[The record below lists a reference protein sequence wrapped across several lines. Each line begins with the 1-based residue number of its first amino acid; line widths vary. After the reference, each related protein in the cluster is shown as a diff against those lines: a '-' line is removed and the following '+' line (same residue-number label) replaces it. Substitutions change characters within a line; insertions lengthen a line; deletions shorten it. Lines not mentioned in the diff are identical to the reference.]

1 MTRVLKPEIQLE
13 QALAGQIY
21 HALEGDVVRFVLK
34 NAQGGTDDDYWRSR
48 MEGHCMKADKNL
60 LGNFYNLCH
69 EVQERLNFQEKV
81 DYYVTGDSSI
91 NAFSIAAEDSEH
103 PHIVNVNSELFN
115 LMNED
120 ELKFVIGHE
129 LGHLINQD
137 TALRRLIHFVYPPQS
152 TQIPITLQY
161 KIHLHDNLAELVADR
176 YGYIACGNLEAC
188 VTAFFKMASG
198 LDLEKMQV
206 SIDDL
211 LSDNSKHLDYFLKG
225 GGMSHYDHPVN
236 PIRVQAINLF
246 ASARNQI
253 ELDNGM
259 EELIQILLKVGNS
272 PLDEP
277 MSIFVATAGIIAA
290 NVDGSVSKE
299 EYEQIIR
306 TLSGSNT
313 ETEPA
318 GIHDRHYPCR
328 QGDRGEGGKLHLRD
342 REESGPERKGD
353 LRPVCRHG
361 PAELQPQP
369 GRHFIVVHGIRSF
382 SCLLEGNKG
391 PAAAPSSVSPSPV
404 ASRPEVQGRCHE
416 ALRAGD
422 GEIKRRI
429 HFSKSDF

>member
-1 MTRVLKPEIQLE
+1 MTRILKPEIQLE

-115 LMNED
+115 LMSED

-137 TALRRLIHFVYPPQS
+137 TALRRLIHFVYPPES

-259 EELIQILLKVGNS
+259 EELIQILLKVGNN

-277 MSIFVATAGIIAA
+277 MSVFVATAGIIAA
-290 NVDGSVSKE
+290 NVDGNVTKE

-306 TLSGSNT
+306 TLSGSNIFPKSFLESVLKEDVDALFEKSVST
-313 ETEPA
+313 ILSINPGLKPSLLEYMI
-318 GIHDRHYPCR
+318 GII
-328 QGDRGEGGKLHLRD
+328 LSD
-342 REESGPERKGD
+342 REIGEKE
-353 LRPVCRHG
+353 VN
-361 PAELQPQP
+361 
-369 GRHFIVVHGIRSF
+369 FIYGIGKS
-382 SCLLEGNKG
+382 LGL
-391 PAAAPSSVSPSPV
+391 SVKEISVLFAGMVQRNFSPSLD
-404 ASRPEVQGRCHE
+404 AIS
-416 ALRAGD
+416 
-422 GEIKRRI
+422 
-429 HFSKSDF
+429 

>member
-60 LGNFYNLCH
+60 LGNFYTLCH

-115 LMNED
+115 LMSED

-137 TALRRLIHFVYPPQS
+137 TALRRLINFVYPPQS

-176 YGYIACGNLEAC
+176 YGYIASGNLEAC

-259 EELIQILLKVGNS
+259 EELIQILLKVGNN

-277 MSIFVATAGIIAA
+277 MSVFVATAGIIAA
-290 NVDGSVSKE
+290 NVDGNVTKE

-306 TLSGSNT
+306 TLSGSNIFPKNFLESVAKSDVDALFQESVNT
-313 ETEPA
+313 ILSINPGLRPGMLEYII
-318 GIHDRHYPCR
+318 GII
-328 QGDRGEGGKLHLRD
+328 LAD
-342 REESGPERKGD
+342 REIGEKEVNFVYNMGKSLGLSVQEISVLFAGMVQRN
-353 LRPVCRHG
+353 
-361 PAELQPQP
+361 
-369 GRHFIVVHGIRSF
+369 F
-382 SCLLEGNKG
+382 N
-391 PAAAPSSVSPSPV
+391 PSLDAIS
-404 ASRPEVQGRCHE
+404 
-416 ALRAGD
+416 
-422 GEIKRRI
+422 
-429 HFSKSDF
+429 

>member
-1 MTRVLKPEIQLE
+1 MTRVLQPEIELE

-21 HALEGDVVRFVLK
+21 NALQGDVVRFILK
-34 NAQGGTDDDYWRSR
+34 NAQDTTDDDYWRSR

-69 EVQERLNFQEKV
+69 EVKQRLGFQEPV
-81 DYYVTGDSSI
+81 DFYVTGDSSI
-91 NAFSIAAEDSEH
+91 NAFSIAAEDGEH

-115 LMNED
+115 LMSED
-120 ELKFVIGHE
+120 EMKFVIGHE

-137 TALRRLIHFVYPPQS
+137 TALRRLINFVYPPQA

-206 SIDDL
+206 SIDEL
-211 LSDNSKHLDYFLKG
+211 LADNSKHLDYFLKG

-236 PIRVQAINLF
+236 PIRVQAIHLF
-246 ASARNQI
+246 ASAKDQH
-253 ELDNGM
+253 ELEEGM
-259 EELIQILLKVGNS
+259 NELIQILLKVGNN

-290 NVDGSVSKE
+290 NIDGNVTKG

-306 TLSGSNT
+306 TLSGSNIFPKSFL
-313 ETEPA
+313 ESVFKA
-318 GIHDRHYPCR
+318 DV
-328 QGDRGEGGKLHLRD
+328 DKLFEQSINAILNINPGLKPNLLEYIISVILAD
-342 REESGPERKGD
+342 REIGEKEVNFVYNIGKG
-353 LRPVCRHG
+353 LGLSVKEISLIFASMVQRN
-361 PAELQPQP
+361 
-369 GRHFIVVHGIRSF
+369 F
-382 SCLLEGNKG
+382 N
-391 PAAAPSSVSPSPV
+391 PSLDAIS
-404 ASRPEVQGRCHE
+404 
-416 ALRAGD
+416 
-422 GEIKRRI
+422 
-429 HFSKSDF
+429 